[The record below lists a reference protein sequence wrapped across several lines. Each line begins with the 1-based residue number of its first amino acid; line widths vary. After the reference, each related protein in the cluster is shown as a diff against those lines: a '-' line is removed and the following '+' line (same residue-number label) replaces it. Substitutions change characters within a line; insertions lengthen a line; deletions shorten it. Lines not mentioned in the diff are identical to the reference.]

1 MAQLTVTLQSD
12 LNRLVAFT
20 GRLSRE
26 MRPLVADAMTA
37 ASRASER
44 AIKAQAPRYIDRP
57 TRWTMNSIF
66 VSPARASR
74 LTTAVGFKDYASKGT
89 PAAKYLQPLTTGGP
103 RKPKGAE
110 NLLRRSQ
117 TIPPGSFIT
126 PTGVTPLKLD
136 NYGNISGARFV
147 QVLSRLKSL
156 REVGST
162 GNVSGSR
169 RSTGKRA
176 QRDYFTGRPGDLPF
190 GIYARLGRKPRGT
203 GGKGSEKGG
212 RPMTVGLP
220 RGYHTVFNVL
230 RKAPNYKKIF
240 PAQTILTK
248 TFESTYPSHL
258 ATLLTRLAK

>member
-1 MAQLTVTLQSD
+1 MAQLSIAVESD

-20 GRLSRE
+20 GRLSRD

-37 ASRASER
+37 ASRAAER

-74 LTTAVGFKDYASKGT
+74 LETAVGFKDYAVKGT
-89 PAAKYLQPLTTGGP
+89 PAAKYLQPMTAGGA
-103 RKPKGAE
+103 RSAKGAE
-110 NLLRRSQ
+110 NLLRRTQ
-117 TIPPGSFIT
+117 VIPPGAFIT

-136 NYGNISGARFV
+136 NYGNIPGSRMV

-156 REVGST
+156 RDVGST
-162 GNVSGSR
+162 GNASGSK

-203 GGKGSEKGG
+203 GGTSPKGG
-212 RPMTVGLP
+212 RPMTTGLP
-220 RGYHTVFNVL
+220 RGFHTVFNVV
-230 RKAPNYKKIF
+230 RSAPKYQATF
-240 PAQTILTK
+240 PAARILGK

-258 ATLLTRLAK
+258 ATLLEGLAR

>member
-1 MAQLTVTLQSD
+1 MAQLSIAVESD

-37 ASRASER
+37 ASRAAER

-74 LTTAVGFKDYASKGT
+74 LETAVGFKDYAVKGT
-89 PAAKYLQPLTTGGP
+89 PAAKYLQPMTAGGARP
-103 RKPKGAE
+103 AKGSE

-117 TIPPGSFIT
+117 VIPLGAFIT
-126 PTGVTPLKLD
+126 PTGITPLKL
-136 NYGNISGARFV
+136 NTYGNIPADRMV

-156 REVGST
+156 RDIGST
-162 GNVSGSR
+162 GNASGSK

-203 GGKGSEKGG
+203 GGTSPKGG

-220 RGYHTVFNVL
+220 RGFHTVFNVV
-230 RKAPNYKKIF
+230 RRAPKYQATF
-240 PAQTILTK
+240 PADRILRK

-258 ATLLTRLAK
+258 ATLLEGLAN